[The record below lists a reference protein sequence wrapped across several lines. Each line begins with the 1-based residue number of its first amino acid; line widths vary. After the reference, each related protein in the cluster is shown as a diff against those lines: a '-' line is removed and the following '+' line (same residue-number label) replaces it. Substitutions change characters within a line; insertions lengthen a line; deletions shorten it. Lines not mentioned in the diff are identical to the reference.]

1 MAMTARKSFTAA
13 KGADFLVPRRFG
25 ETLMTLVQANNRAE
39 REFNTQFH
47 ALDTLDTEAKTRND
61 DALREKTVEAYLKFI
76 DEAENVVLFLGFCM
90 KNRHVIPAATPW
102 IAEDVFRLVD
112 YDYPLHD
119 LSDIHA
125 LERKMGRVTERIF
138 QGSEL
143 VATIM
148 DGDITGNVSPL
159 SSAIPGPSRAEIQ
172 NFHDWIERRF
182 LDVFDLP
189 LNLFPRSSELEKE
202 FESYLSSAYYCENLM
217 QNIHNRSLQERFPGL
232 TLDGA
237 PPKASQS
244 RQQLYQLIA
253 AHVRSFT
260 PSKIAH
266 VIHLGA
272 VTQAPKGPGASARR
286 SLRHS

>member
-25 ETLMTLVQANNRAE
+25 ETLMTLIQANNRAE
-39 REFNTQFH
+39 REFNTHFH
-47 ALDTLDTEAKTRND
+47 ALDTLDTEAKTQND
-61 DALREKTVEAYLKFI
+61 DALREKTVEAYLNFI
-76 DEAENVVLFLGFCM
+76 DEAENVVLFLSFCM
-90 KNRHVIPAATPW
+90 KNRHVIPAATHW

-148 DGDITGNVSPL
+148 GGDITGNVSPL
-159 SSAIPGPSRAEIQ
+159 SSAIPKPSRAEIQ
-172 NFHDWIERRF
+172 NLHDWIERRF

-189 LNLFPRSSELEKE
+189 LNLFPRSPELENAL
-202 FESYLSSAYYCENLM
+202 ESYLSSAVYCETLM
-217 QNIHNRSLQERFPGL
+217 QNIHNRQLQERFPGL
-232 TLDGA
+232 TLDGTRPQA
-237 PPKASQS
+237 AQS
-244 RQQLYQLIA
+244 RQLYQHIA

-266 VIHLGA
+266 VIHLDA
-272 VTQAPKGPGASARR
+272 LTQAPKGPGASARR